1 MNIRTYTAQET
12 IFATTRLRL
21 PREVNASMDGWNK
34 MAHYFHAKV
43 TFIPGMERPVGP
55 LGNYMQTLTVTIEGD
70 CDDPKCQ
77 QLFDAIY
84 SNDPK
89 KLEQIKMELRSGSLT
104 DDASNTTNAVDQSTA
119 RNTQKHAAPLNR
131 AIAVNSSDTAPLIKR
146 IFMFLEDGEWD
157 RVYEYCETV
166 LDLDPENAHA
176 YLGMLMAELKVSHVK
191 DLKDQAESFAENKNY
206 QKAVRYA
213 DEKLKAGLIGC
224 INHINTRN
232 ENERL
237 EGLYISAIEE
247 LNTVSNSEKNVSE
260 QSIKKIAE
268 QFESISHYK
277 DAADK
282 ARECYKRIEEIRLE
296 KKRQEEIARIEDEQ
310 RAREQRVAKRKV
322 IKVCMIV
329 APIVVLLIAVVLLV
343 NNRILNSKY
352 NDAVALMD
360 AGKYEDSI
368 AAFETLDGYKDS
380 ADRIAECNT
389 IILDD
394 KYNDAIALMDAGRYE
409 DAITAFEALDGYKD
423 SEERAE
429 MNRLKSA
436 KVGDYVT
443 FGRYEQDNYTTN
455 GKEKI
460 EWLVLDKQDNRLLLI
475 SKDALNCNQFN
486 TTDTGITWEN
496 CTLREWLNNDF
507 INSAFSTAEKAM
519 IPTITVLTDK
529 NPEYS
534 TAPGNSTQDQVFL
547 LSIAEANKYFRSNT
561 ARQCEPTDYA
571 DANGAWDWWWLR
583 SPGFSQ
589 NTAAYVD
596 DVGEVVEFG
605 EYVYIGSYAV
615 RPALWITLES

>member
-146 IFMFLEDGEWD
+146 VFMFLEDGEWD
-157 RVYEYCETV
+157 RVNEYCETV

-176 YLGMLMAELKVSHVK
+176 YLGMLMADLKVSHVK

-247 LNTVSNSEKNVSE
+247 LNTASNSEKNVSE

-268 QFESISHYK
+268 QFEAISHYK

-282 ARECYKRIEEIRLE
+282 ARECYKKIEEIRLE

-310 RAREQRVAKRKV
+310 RAREQKLAKQKA
-322 IKVCMIV
+322 KKACMIA
-329 APIVVLLIAVVLLV
+329 APIVVLLIAVILLV
-343 NNRILNSKY
+343 NNMMLSNKY
-352 NDAVALMD
+352 NDAVALMN
-360 AGKYEDSI
+360 AGN
-368 AAFETLDGYKDS
+368 LDE
-380 ADRIAECNT
+380 A
-389 IILDD
+389 
-394 KYNDAIALMDAGRYE
+394 YNLFVELGDYE
-409 DAITAFEALDGYKD
+409 DAVDKAGNI
-423 SEERAE
+423 
-429 MNRLKSA
+429 RLT
-436 KVGDYVT
+436 KVKEQLKNAQIGDYINWGT
-443 FGRYEQDNYTTN
+443 YEQDKNINN
-455 GKEKI
+455 GNEEI
-460 EWLVLDKQDNRLLLI
+460 EWLVLEVKDSKILLI
-475 SKDALNCNQFN
+475 SKYALERKQYNTIDADVTWETCSLRKWLN
-486 TTDTGITWEN
+486 TT
-496 CTLREWLNNDF
+496 F
-507 INSAFSTAEKAM
+507 IDSAFTYDEKAM
-519 IPTITVLTDK
+519 IATVTVSADK
-529 NPEYS
+529 NPDRS
-534 TAPGNSTQDQVFL
+534 TNPGNTTEDQVFL
-547 LSIAEANKYFRSNT
+547 LSITEVEKYLRFKNERM
-561 ARQCEPTDYA
+561 CEPTRLWKSELDTCA
-571 DANGAWDWWWLR
+571 WWLR
-583 SPGFSQ
+583 SPGETQLVAS
-589 NTAAYVD
+589 YVGYD
-596 DVGEVVEFG
+596 GFVFTHGEDV
-605 EYVYIGSYAV
+605 EYGKGI
-615 RPALWITLES
+615 RPALWIDLNAMN